1 MSIMLALY
9 SYSGEQMGDDPW
21 GTDARLPGPNS
32 RFSGSTFCTFSSF
45 CHPTVIDHSAIEALE
60 LRLSGMYE
68 RDEPAEAAS
77 QVTRCG

>member
-1 MSIMLALY
+1 MLAIY
-9 SYSGEQMGDDPW
+9 PGEQMGDDPL

-32 RFSGSTFCTFSSF
+32 KFSGSTFSTFSSF
-45 CHPTVIDHSAIEALE
+45 CHPTIIDRSAIEALE